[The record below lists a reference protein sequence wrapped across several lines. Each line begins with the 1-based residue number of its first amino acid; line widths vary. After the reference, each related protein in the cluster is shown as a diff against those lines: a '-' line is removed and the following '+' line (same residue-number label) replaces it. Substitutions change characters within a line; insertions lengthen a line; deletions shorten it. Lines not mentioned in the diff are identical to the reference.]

1 MKKVLITGGLGY
13 IGMELAKIYSGLTRS
28 HDVTVIDNQFFSSR
42 VNQLKIWGIKFQQLD
57 ILDKNN
63 IKDFISN
70 FDIIYH
76 LAGITSVPQTSSQSD
91 QKMNKK
97 IRKAGVEGTN
107 NIIKYSNEN
116 VKIIFPSTHV
126 VFEGLK
132 TVKKNLD
139 ETTKPKP
146 VLEYSKSK
154 FESEKDIILSDKD
167 LALFMVNLSIILG

>member
-76 LAGITSVPQTSSQSD
+76 LFGITSVPQTSSQSD
-91 QKMNKK
+91 QKMNTK
-97 IRKAGVEGTN
+97 IRKAGLWREQIISL
-107 NIIKYSNEN
+107 NIQMK
-116 VKIIFPSTHV
+116 
-126 VFEGLK
+126 
-132 TVKKNLD
+132 
-139 ETTKPKP
+139 
-146 VLEYSKSK
+146 
-154 FESEKDIILSDKD
+154 
-167 LALFMVNLSIILG
+167 M